1 MDLNKVMLIGN
12 VVADPETRTTAGG
25 QNLATL
31 RIATNRRW
39 KDQVTGELREDAQFH
54 RVIAWGKLEEL
65 CSRYIKK
72 GSKIFIE
79 GRLQT
84 RSWDD
89 QQSGQ
94 KKFMTEVVA
103 ENIILLDRKGYSEG
117 STSSAAT
124 SSTGSSDTIKGQS
137 QEDVSIPAPEQIPTI
152 NLDDNEEEIKVEDIP
167 F

>member
-12 VVADPETRTTAGG
+12 VVADPESRSTAGG
-25 QNLATL
+25 QNLASL
-31 RIATNRRW
+31 RVATNRRW
-39 KDQVTGELREDAQFH
+39 KDQTTGELKEDAQFH

-89 QQSGQ
+89 QTSGQ
-94 KKFMTEVVA
+94 KRYMTEIVA
-103 ENIILLDRKGYSEG
+103 ENIILLDKKGAVE
-117 STSSAAT
+117 STN
-124 SSTGSSDTIKGQS
+124 SSTANQATASAPKD
-137 QEDVSIPAPEQIPTI
+137 DVSVPAPDQIPTI
-152 NLDDNEEEIKVEDIP
+152 NVDDEEEIKVEDIP